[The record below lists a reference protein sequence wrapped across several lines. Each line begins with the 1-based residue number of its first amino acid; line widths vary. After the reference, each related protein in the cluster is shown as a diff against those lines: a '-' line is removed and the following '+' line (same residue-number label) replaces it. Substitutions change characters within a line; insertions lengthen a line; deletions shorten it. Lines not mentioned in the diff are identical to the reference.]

1 MILSQFIW
9 FNLNIKVD
17 NKPVE
22 FFFSDKNFNFIGQL
36 FNDNGNIEPQESI
49 RIEFHIK
56 DTHRIYWLQTID
68 DLPKM

>member
-17 NKPVE
+17 NKPME

-36 FNDNGNIEPQESI
+36 FNDNGNVEPWESI

-68 DLPKM
+68 DLPKT